1 MSDDEPLLSK
11 MDALLKKHRG
21 GGHDTPA
28 GTVSA
33 GGVPPPGWLPV
44 LTQVI
49 ERGTPP
55 APSAAPAPARAA
67 VAAGPTA
74 TPAVAAAQTALP
86 GDALAEQLMRELAP
100 RLSAAMEAQ
109 VAAELRKNLDQTLAG
124 LLDRLDADVR
134 EIVRAAI
141 AEKLAAPRERPD

>member
-21 GGHDTPA
+21 GGLDTPA

-55 APSAAPAPARAA
+55 APSAAPAPARAT
-67 VAAGPTA
+67 VAAGPPA